1 MRNIRVSEEVWEAIA
16 SQGKFGETEEDVLR
30 RVFKLPENSVHD
42 GVQPTT
48 GLGTQRPEMASYGPR
63 RIIAERRMRSFL
75 SSNHLRVSFYDGPS
89 QSWML
94 PQRSDKLGIRSVR
107 DKAVAFARAN
117 GATNGQ
123 VNAVRKAL
131 TDGGYHLH
139 K

>member
-1 MRNIRVSEEVWEAIA
+1 MRTIRVSEEVWQAIA
-16 SQGKFGETEEDVLR
+16 TQGKFGETEEDVLR
-30 RVFKLPENSVHD
+30 RVFKLPENSAHD

-48 GLGTQRPEMASYGPR
+48 GLGKQRSHSASSSPR
-63 RIIAERRMRSFL
+63 RVIAERRMRSFL
-75 SSNHLRVSFYDGPS
+75 RANQLHVSFYDGPS

-107 DKAVAFARAN
+107 EKAVAVARGN
-117 GATNGQ
+117 GATEGQ